1 MKKLV
6 IVESPSK
13 SKTIEKY
20 LGPDYSVVSSK
31 GHIRDLATTGKGGL
45 GIDVEDDFK
54 PTYKV
59 SSDKKE
65 IVKDLKARAK
75 KADEVYLASDPD
87 REGEAISWHL
97 AQELGLDT
105 ADLNRV
111 IFNEITKNAVLEAFE
126 HPRTID
132 LNLVK
137 SQETRRMLDR
147 IIGFKLSKLL
157 QNKIQ
162 SKSAGRVQSVAL
174 RLIVERENEIK
185 AFKSEEYW
193 TIDAL
198 IKKNKKEFKAGLIRV
213 DGKKPELKNEADT
226 QKVLDRC
233 NGEFVIDKI
242 ERKVKSKAARLPFIT
257 STLQQ
262 EASTKLGFSSK
273 KTMQVAQ
280 KLYEG
285 ISLGGHTEGLISYM
299 RTDSTRLSDVF
310 VKDAFNHIENTFGK
324 NYVGFVHQKN
334 SQNAQDAHEAIRPT
348 NVNNTPDSVKEYL
361 TNDQYKLYKLIYSR
375 ALAYLMAP
383 SKSDVV
389 TATISNNGCEFTAN
403 GSIITFDG
411 YLAIYKDYEQTKDEL
426 LPDLEEKEVLEHVQ
440 LDGKQHFTEP
450 PARYSEARLIKDMEE
465 KGIGRPSTY
474 AMIIDTIQARGY
486 VSLEKA
492 SEGSKTKVFFPTEQG
507 ILTDKKLQEFFSSI
521 INVSYTANMEKD
533 LDEIAEGQRDNIQE
547 LREFYD
553 QFMPLLDHAYENMEK
568 KELERTGETCPEC
581 GSELVYRN
589 GRYGRFISCLNFPT
603 CRYTKAENEENN
615 ETDEVCPNCGS
626 KLVMKKG
633 RFGSFLAC
641 SNYPDCK
648 YIKSNKV
655 KEEPVPTGE
664 DCPECGKPLV
674 KRKSRF
680 GTTFVGCSGYPKCR
694 YIKKDPEAAAKKET
708 KKKTATKKTV
718 KKTVSKKKVSDGDE

>member
-213 DGKKPELKNEADT
+213 DGKKPELKNEEDT

-348 NVNNTPDSVKEYL
+348 NVINTPDSVKEYL